1 MATARRTDARGGI
14 LGGPVDPGERLAAQL
29 PQVEAAPGLA
39 ILHRASGFLGVVVTL
54 DGDAVV
60 VRGATGLEKR
70 LRNRPGDFAVDGRPV
85 RLVQP
90 RPPAHTPSPPH
101 RMADSPSDSP
111 TRTADPPDS
120 PRHRGD
126 SPSDSAIRENGEA
139 RADGGVDLRG
149 GRVSLTER
157 TASGS
162 RAVVGARARVARASR
177 ILVEGVHDAELVERV
192 WGDDLRVEGV
202 VVERLDGADHLDGVV
217 GAFAP
222 GPGRRLGVLLDH
234 LVSGTKEAR
243 LAAAVRHA
251 HVLVTGTPFVD
262 VWEAVRPAAVGIDAW
277 PSVPMGTPWKDGVC
291 AALGVTDARRFW
303 RHILDSVNDWK
314 DLETPFVS
322 AVERLIDFVTG
333 EDPGR

>member
-1 MATARRTDARGGI
+1 MATARRNDARGGI

-39 ILHRASGFLGVVVTL
+39 VLHRASGFLGVVVTL

-70 LRNRPGDFAVDGRPV
+70 LRNRPGEFAVDGRPV
-85 RLVQP
+85 RLV
-90 RPPAHTPSPPH
+90 RPVPSAHTPSPPH
-101 RMADSPSDSP
+101 RV
-111 TRTADPPDS
+111 
-120 PRHRGD
+120 
-126 SPSDSAIRENGEA
+126 EA

-149 GRVSLTER
+149 GRVSGTER

-162 RAVVGARARVARASR
+162 RAVVRARARVARASR

-202 VVERLDGADHLDGVV
+202 VVERLDGADHLEVVV

-222 GPGRRLGVLLDH
+222 GPGRRLGVLVDH

-243 LAAAVRHA
+243 LAAAVRHP
-251 HVLVTGTPFVD
+251 HVLVTGTPYVD

-277 PSVPMGTPWKDGVC
+277 PVIPMGTPWKDGVC

-303 RHILDSVNDWK
+303 HHILDSVKDWK

-322 AVERLIDFVTG
+322 AVERLIDFVSG
-333 EDPGR
+333 